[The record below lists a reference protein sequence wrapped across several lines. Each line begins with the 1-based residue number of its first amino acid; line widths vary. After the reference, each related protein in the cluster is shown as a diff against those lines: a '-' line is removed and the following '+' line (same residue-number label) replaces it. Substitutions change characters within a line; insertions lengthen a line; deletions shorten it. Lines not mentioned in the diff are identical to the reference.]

1 MKISEL
7 KERKRELGF
16 SNKMVSDLSGVPL
29 STVEKIF
36 GGATTSPRYET
47 LRQIENALYGEA
59 AYVLSHRDEYPNAD
73 FNDYRVAVAEST
85 AEADYSYSSF
95 YGFDDDFTF
104 NGKRQGEYTVE
115 DCLSFP
121 EGTRMELIDG
131 VLYDMASPTAIHQ
144 MIVGQVFARI
154 AAVLDS
160 VPGDCDVFTSPLDVQ
175 FSEENIK
182 DQFEPD
188 MLIVCGKHKYSS
200 KAEKILG
207 SPDMVMEVV
216 SPSSRGKDRVLKL
229 NKYLE
234 NGVREYWIVDP
245 EVMEIH
251 VYSSEGSPG
260 FVRYSFEDVVPLRIF
275 DGKISVNFAAITRRL
290 RERLGFGT
298 K

>member
-73 FNDYRVAVAEST
+73 FSDYRVAVAESP
-85 AEADYSYSSF
+85 AEDYAYSSF

-104 NGKRQGEYTVE
+104 NGKRQGQYTVE

-131 VLYDMASPTAIHQ
+131 VLYDMAAPTAIHQ

-154 AAVLDS
+154 SAVLDS
-160 VPGDCDVFTSPLDVQ
+160 VSGECDAFVAPLDVQ
-175 FSEENIK
+175 FSEDNDK

-188 MLIVCGKHKYSS
+188 MLIVCDKRKYSN

-216 SPSSRGKDRVLKL
+216 SPSSRGKDRILKL

-234 NGVREYWIVDP
+234 NGVREYWVVDP

-260 FVRYSFEDVVPLRIF
+260 FTRYSFEDVVPLRIF
-275 DGKISVNFAAITRRL
+275 DGKISINFAAITRRL
-290 RERLGFGT
+290 RERLGFGSEE
-298 K
+298 